1 MGNMYYD
8 QLTKLIIAKPSIQL
22 MQGEV
27 CFYQGDAKSYQEV
40 PKFVQEKGKTKTSFF
55 ITPWLSGITRKKEAD
70 KIRQETETEYFRG
83 QLYITNMRLVFV
95 CQVNGF
101 NLMIPTIT
109 KINRHKDGIR
119 VISGNQSFDVM
130 TKDVQ
135 RVLYI
140 IDLMNKAQTVPQQP
154 ANMGSQPAPTA
165 TRSTG
170 AVSRKDDHAI
180 AAFIHYCEYGGK
192 TIGKTNDEYP
202 SYLTYRFHVN
212 SPKTYHKK
220 VVDAGY
226 LEPAPAALS
235 LQKLK
240 VDQLKQILVANGL
253 SEKGKKGDLVTR
265 IVENVDVSTLKLET
279 IYVPTEQGWTHLR
292 KYGYLF
298 TVEKYGITVVE
309 YEEEVNKGGIGK
321 ENDII
326 WRILNRKFNQY
337 NLSRDFGLARN
348 ELLHQAY
355 LLDAE
360 ERHVDA
366 LMHYIL
372 VLYYDMSGCANG
384 GYIEPKADLCLAP
397 AILKAIHDRQKHYS
411 PDMVNRCYERYALP
425 KHHFSKAAFAR
436 LLADIFADATIEIKN
451 Y

>member
-1 MGNMYYD
+1 MGNVYYD
-8 QLTKLIIAKPSIQL
+8 QLAKLIIAKPSIRL

-27 CFYQGDAKSYQEV
+27 CFYQGNAKSYQMV
-40 PKFVQEKGKTKTSFF
+40 TKFVQANGKTKTSFF
-55 ITPWLSGITRKKEAD
+55 ITPWLSGITRKREAD
-70 KIRQETETEYFRG
+70 KIKQETENEYYRG
-83 QLYITNMRLVFV
+83 QLYLTNMRLVFV
-95 CQVNGF
+95 CQVDGF
-101 NLMIPTIT
+101 NLMIPAIT
-109 KINRHKDGIR
+109 KINQHKDGIR
-119 VISGNQSFDVM
+119 VISGNQSYDVM

-140 IDLMNKAQTVPQQP
+140 IDLMNKAQTEPQQ
-154 ANMGSQPAPTA
+154 AVNSTSQA
-165 TRSTG
+165 TNTGRSTG

-192 TIGKTNDEYP
+192 PIGKTNDEYP
-202 SYLTYRFHVN
+202 SYVTYRFHVN

-220 VVDAGY
+220 VIDAGY
-226 LEPAPAALS
+226 LEPAPAKQS

-240 VDQLKQILVANGL
+240 VDQLKQILIANGL
-253 SEKGKKGDLVTR
+253 PEKGKKDDLVTR

-279 IYVPTEQGWTHLR
+279 LYIPTEQGWTHLR

-298 TVEKYGITVVE
+298 TVEKYGISIAE
-309 YEEEVNKGGIGK
+309 YEEEVSKGGIGK

-366 LMHYIL
+366 LLHYIL

-384 GYIEPKADLCLAP
+384 GYIEPKSDLCLAP
-397 AILKAIHDRQKHYS
+397 AILKAIHDRQEHYT
-411 PDMVNRCYERYALP
+411 PDMINRCYERYTLP
-425 KHHFSKAAFAR
+425 KHYFSKAAFTR
-436 LLADIFADATIEIKN
+436 LIADIFADATIEIQN